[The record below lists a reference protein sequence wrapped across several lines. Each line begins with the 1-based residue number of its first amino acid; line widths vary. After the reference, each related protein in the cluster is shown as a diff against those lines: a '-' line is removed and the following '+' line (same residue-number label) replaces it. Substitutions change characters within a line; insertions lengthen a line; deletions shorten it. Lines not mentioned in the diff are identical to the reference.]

1 MREAFARRGN
11 GHGFV
16 VTTFQKTLSPDLEL
30 LAPFRH
36 LLSSWLRQVGVAEP
50 PRSALVLAT
59 HEAVANA
66 IEHARTSAPI
76 EVRARISAATVAV
89 EVKDHGSWRERP
101 SVNEERGRGLE
112 LIEGLVS
119 AVKIETEESGTTL
132 RLLQQI

>member
-1 MREAFARRGN
+1 MIGERACVPA
-11 GHGFV
+11 
-16 VTTFQKTLSPDLEL
+16 VTTFQKTLPPDLEL
-30 LAPFRH
+30 LAPLRH
-36 LLSSWLRQVGVAEP
+36 LLRSWLQQAGVTDP
-50 PRSALVLAT
+50 PRSELVLAT

-76 EVRARISAATVAV
+76 EIRALITAATVAV
-89 EVKDHGSWRERP
+89 EIKDHGSWRQRQSE
-101 SVNEERGRGLE
+101 NEERGRGLQ